1 MTNADI
7 IASIAAFF
15 TMIGYLPQAIKT
27 IKTKDTKGISF
38 WMYFCS
44 IIGVIFWLIF
54 GFMIGNIPIIF
65 KNIVVII
72 LGGSILWIKTLHIFK
87 NEEEAFTKSESFKK
101 FKIFLKNSCPKN
113 IILTPLQIVR
123 FREQVLT
130 KFN

>member
-27 IKTKDTKGISF
+27 IKTRDTKGISF

-54 GFMIGNIPIIF
+54 GIMIANVPMIF
-65 KNIVVII
+65 KNIAVII
-72 LGGSILWIKTLHIFK
+72 LGGIVLWIKVVNIVKNDDEGGIIFR
-87 NEEEAFTKSESFKK
+87 KK
-101 FKIFLKNSCPKN
+101 IKQKISKNSA
-113 IILTPLQIVR
+113 
-123 FREQVLT
+123 
-130 KFN
+130 